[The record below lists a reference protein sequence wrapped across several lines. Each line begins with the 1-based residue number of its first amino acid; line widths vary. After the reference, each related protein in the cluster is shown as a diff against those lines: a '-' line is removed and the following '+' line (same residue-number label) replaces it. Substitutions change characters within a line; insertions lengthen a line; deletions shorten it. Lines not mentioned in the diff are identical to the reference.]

1 MDEKEILL
9 ANIEKI
15 HTTELGEER
24 LIKNLKLTNKNPIR
38 YVKELLRNSR
48 SHVYKKGKNFYCEY
62 NHTRLTINADTF
74 TVITAH
80 KF

>member
-1 MDEKEILL
+1 MDEKDILL
-9 ANIEKI
+9 TNIERI

-24 LIKNLKLTNKNPIR
+24 LIENLRLANKNPIR
-38 YVKELLRNSR
+38 YVKDFLRNPK

-62 NHTRLTINADTF
+62 NHVRLTINAYTF